1 MSKQEIINIVKRAI
15 AQADTPEALAQL
27 IPFLESNRQ
36 YNAMS
41 KVARLAQAKYEGA
54 ERDFNQGLV
63 DREGTTF
70 IYNAVNRTVLQL
82 VEDLQKDD
90 FDVSHYE
97 PAMRPNVWQKKVVI
111 ILGGI
116 LFVLISGLGYW
127 IYNSSAN
134 DDSTPLGITCPT
146 FRENAEFKVLLL
158 PFQPNRKD
166 ELTPHITI
174 KRRLTD
180 KSAKEKLNTSIEI
193 DKDYFDNHDTPG
205 KTEAMMAGG
214 DCGAQMVIWGIWE
227 KTNSGTIVSTDFKY
241 LGSLDRFGFQ
251 KLKLES
257 DDQIDTVFTMSN
269 IETQGTL
276 TQDIEKVIDN
286 YFGLIAELSGQ
297 PQAAIEALKRGTPSP
312 NDTAAFLLNQ
322 MTLANCYIETGDN
335 HAAGEVYDNILKTHP
350 DYDFARHNR
359 SAIMYEE
366 GNYDQAVADISV
378 NLDKT
383 PNDADA
389 LIIRASAYLKQENLE
404 KAEKDLDKFRI
415 VSPNKHHLQ
424 KRVNLLEEKKK
435 EKRIIIEKA
444 TTELKANKNSIN
456 ALNNRAAANESL
468 GKHKA
473 AIADANRVITL
484 NKVNEKAYQTLIEA
498 YKNDN
503 QPSKAIKMLQQ
514 AKTKGVRLNKKNQQ
528 LLEKKPANN

>member
-1 MSKQEIINIVKRAI
+1 MNKQEIIKIIKEAI
-15 AQADTPEALAQL
+15 AQANTPEALAQL
-27 IPFLESNRQ
+27 IPFLENNRQ
-36 YNAMS
+36 YSAMS

-70 IYNAVNRTVLQL
+70 IYNSVNRTILQL
-82 VEDLQKDD
+82 VEDLAEDD

-97 PAMRPNVWQKKVVI
+97 PDMRPNQWQKKIVAI
-111 ILGGI
+111 GGGI
-116 LFVLISGLGYW
+116 LLVLMSGLGYW
-127 IYNSSAN
+127 VYTNSIN
-134 DDSTPLGITCPT
+134 DLPSIGLTCPT
-146 FRENAEFKVLLL
+146 FLENAEFNVLLL

-180 KSAKEKLNTSIEI
+180 KSAKENLNTSIEI
-193 DKDYFDNHDTPG
+193 DKDYFENHDTPG
-205 KTEAMMAGG
+205 KTEAMSAGG

-227 KTNSGTIVSTDFKY
+227 KTNNGTIVSTDFKY
-241 LGSLDRFGFQ
+241 LGSRDRFGFQ

-297 PQAAIEALKRGTPSP
+297 PQAAIEPLKRATPAAT
-312 NDTAAFLLNQ
+312 DTAAFLLNQ
-322 MTLANCYIETGDN
+322 MTLANAYIKMGDT

-359 SAIMYEE
+359 SVIMYEE

-389 LIIRASAYLKQENLE
+389 LILRASAYLKQEDLE
-404 KAEKDLDKFRI
+404 KAEKDLDRFRI
-415 VSPNKHHLQ
+415 ISPDKQHLQ
-424 KRVNLLEEKKK
+424 NRVRILEEKKE
-435 EKRIIIEKA
+435 EKRVIIDKA
-444 TTELKANKNSIN
+444 TTELKLNKNAIN

-473 AIADANRVITL
+473 AIADANRVIKL
-484 NKVNEKAYQTLIEA
+484 NNANEKAYEILIEA
-498 YKNDN
+498 LENDD
-503 QPSKAIKMLQQ
+503 QPIKAIKMLQQ
-514 AKTKGVRLNKKNQQ
+514 ARTKGVRLNKKNQQ
-528 LLEKKPANN
+528 LLEKKSANN

>member
-1 MSKQEIINIVKRAI
+1 MSKQEIIKNIKAAI
-15 AQADTPEALAQL
+15 TKAETPQALAQL
-27 IPFLESNRQ
+27 IAFLDGNQQ
-36 YNAMS
+36 YSAMG

-90 FDVSHYE
+90 FDASHYE
-97 PAMRPNVWQKKVVI
+97 PDMRPNQWQKRIVA
-111 ILGGI
+111 ILAGI
-116 LFVLISGLGYW
+116 LIVFAGGVGYS
-127 IYNSSAN
+127 IYNAEKE
-134 DDSTPLGITCPT
+134 TPPTGLTCPI
-146 FRENAEFKVLLL
+146 FQENAEFKVLLL

-180 KSAKEKLNTSIEI
+180 KSAKENLNTSIEI

-205 KTEAMMAGG
+205 KTEAMTAGG

-227 KTNSGTIVSTDFKY
+227 KTNNGTIVSTDFKY
-241 LGSLDRFGFQ
+241 LGSRDRFGFQ

-276 TQDIEKVIDN
+276 TQDIEKVINN

-297 PQAAIEALKRGTPSP
+297 PQAAIEPLKRATPSP
-312 NDTAAFLLNQ
+312 TDTAAFLLNQ
-322 MTLANCYIETGDN
+322 MTLANCYIEMGDN
-335 HAAGEVYDNILKTHP
+335 HAAGEVYNNILETHP
-350 DYDFARHNR
+350 DYGFARNNR
-359 SAIMYEE
+359 GVIMYQE

-378 NLDKT
+378 NLDKI

-389 LIIRASAYLKQENLE
+389 LILRASAYLKQEDLE
-404 KAEKDLDKFRI
+404 KAEEDLDRFRI
-415 VSPNKHHLQ
+415 ISPNKQHLQ
-424 KRVNLLEEKKK
+424 NRVNQLEKQKRAKRV
-435 EKRIIIEKA
+435 IINKA
-444 TTELKANKNSIN
+444 TTELKVNKNAIT
-456 ALNNRAAANESL
+456 ALNNRAAAYESL
-468 GKHKA
+468 GEHAK
-473 AIADANRVITL
+473 AIADANRVIQLNQANQTAYETL
-484 NKVNEKAYQTLIEA
+484 IKAY
-498 YKNDN
+498 KKDN
-503 QPSKAIKMLQQ
+503 QQTKAINMLRQ
-514 AKTKGVRLNKKNQQ
+514 AEAKGMQFQRLNKQ
-528 LLEKKPANN
+528 LLKKE

>member
-1 MSKQEIINIVKRAI
+1 MSKQEIINIVKGAI

-27 IPFLESNRQ
+27 IPFLENNRQ
-36 YNAMS
+36 YNAMG

-54 ERDFNQGLV
+54 ERDFSQGLV

-90 FDVSHYE
+90 FDLSHYE
-97 PAMRPNVWQKKVVI
+97 PDMRPNQWQKKVVT

-127 IYNSSAN
+127 IYSNSEN
-134 DDSTPLGITCPT
+134 DSKPTTDITCPT
-146 FRENAEFKVLLL
+146 FRENAEFKLLLL

-205 KTEAMMAGG
+205 KTEAMSAG
-214 DCGAQMVIWGIWE
+214 DHCGAQMVIWGIWE
-227 KTNSGTIVSTDFKY
+227 KTNNGTIVSTDFKY
-241 LGSLDRFGFQ
+241 LGSRDRFGFQ

-276 TQDIEKVIDN
+276 TEDIEKVIDN

-297 PQAAIEALKRGTPSP
+297 PQAAIEALKRGMPSP
-312 NDTAAFLLNQ
+312 TDTTAFLLNQ

-335 HAAGEVYDNILKTHP
+335 HAAGEVYNNILKTHP
-350 DYDFARHNR
+350 DHGLARNNR
-359 SAIMYEE
+359 SVIMYEE

-389 LIIRASAYLKQENLE
+389 LILRASAYLKQEDLE
-404 KAEKDLDKFRI
+404 KAEKDLDRFRI
-415 VSPNKHHLQ
+415 VSPNKQHLQ
-424 KRVNLLEEKKK
+424 NRVRLLEEKKE
-435 EKRIIIEKA
+435 EKRIIIDKA
-444 TTELKANKNSIN
+444 TKDLKTNKNTIT
-456 ALNNRAAANESL
+456 ALNQRAAAYESL
-468 GKHKA
+468 GEHTKA
-473 AIADANRVITL
+473 ITDANRVIAL
-484 NKVNEKAYQTLIEA
+484 NNANQKAYQTLIEA
-498 YKNDN
+498 YKNNN
-503 QPSKAIKMLQQ
+503 QPNKAVNMLRQ
-514 AKTKGVRLNKKNQQ
+514 AEAKGVQLKRLNQQ
-528 LLEKKPANN
+528 LLKKE